1 MRWITYLLLTSWQND
16 DPLLFLLLSLQI
28 RALDNVLDQVFLL
41 LDVFFEVTHRCLH
54 QILLLILKLL
64 IKLLKH
70 EFLILLL
77 EQGREIL
84 IVKLLG
90 LSKVMRLLTEH
101 KILVAAALV
110 FACCDGGFEQ
120 ITLLRCFKGGLLHCL
135 VLRIEASLV
144 VPALTSW

>member
-28 RALDNVLDQVFLL
+28 RALDDVLDQVFLL

-70 EFLILLL
+70 EFLILLQ

-101 KILVAAALV
+101 
-110 FACCDGGFEQ
+110 
-120 ITLLRCFKGGLLHCL
+120 
-135 VLRIEASLV
+135 
-144 VPALTSW
+144 

>member
-1 MRWITYLLLTSWQND
+1 LRWITYLLLTSWQND

-28 RALDNVLDQVFLL
+28 RALDDVLDQVFLL

-101 KILVAAALV
+101 
-110 FACCDGGFEQ
+110 
-120 ITLLRCFKGGLLHCL
+120 
-135 VLRIEASLV
+135 
-144 VPALTSW
+144 